1 MGASNVRAWL
11 SPSGAWVALHT
22 NTICIPHGCPDELLV
37 KNVARGTTVLKQPIE
52 PRGFNGLGVTWKV
65 EGHQDVLVVDSE
77 EGLQRFVAPA
87 FKPVA
92 AKAGPAPAGSPSP
105 DGRLMLERRTTDGG
119 AVDVIR
125 DVASGGERRVE
136 AGAQNLSWLDSRLL
150 LARGQPMRVIDA
162 STGKVRMSFAPPA
175 SPLTFIAVDPGLKWL
190 LASVGD
196 QLLIA
201 PLPADP

>member
-1 MGASNVRAWL
+1 M
-11 SPSGAWVALHT
+11 
-22 NTICIPHGCPDELLV
+22 